1 MLNGHIIEAI
11 EALAHPS
18 YQESWDNTGLQVGSR
33 RAECSGVLL
42 CVDVTPAIVEEA
54 RQRGCSL
61 IISHHPLIFKGLKRL
76 SGNTPVEEA
85 VMAAIRSDI
94 TIYSCHTAIDSAPG
108 GVSATMARMLGAEF
122 RHVLAPLADRR
133 ISLSVTVE
141 PRGADAVRLTM
152 AELGADRQFTLQE
165 SSSVSIYQFRQEK
178 DNDLIDSEGSEA
190 IKLTATL
197 PADSLPDI
205 DRRLSDLPCRI
216 YDYRVTPLK
225 QTDPALG
232 LGAYVLFEPAI
243 TVAELINRI
252 KTVFG
257 SPIVRTTHI
266 DDPTRPIRRLGLCG
280 GSGGE
285 FISAALRSGAEAYL
299 SSDIRYHDFVDWQ
312 NDILLLDIGHF
323 ESESC
328 TKQIFYNAIKEK
340 FPNFAVYK
348 SELESNPIKYQ

>member
-18 YQESWDNTGLQVGSR
+18 YQESWDNTGIQVGSR

-54 RQRGCSL
+54 RERGCSL

-85 VMAAIRSDI
+85 VMAAIRYGI
-94 TIYSCHTAIDSAPG
+94 TVYSCHTALDSARG
-108 GVSATMARMLGAEF
+108 GVSYTMAEMLGAEV
-122 RHVLAPLADRR
+122 RHVLSPLADRL
-133 ISLSVTVE
+133 ICLSVTTDDKGE
-141 PRGADAVRLTM
+141 DSVRM
-152 AELGADRQFTLQE
+152 AMIELGADEQLTRQESCMASAYSLE
-165 SSSVSIYQFRQEK
+165 SSS
-178 DNDLIDSEGSEA
+178 DNFVDIEEQKA
-190 IKLTATL
+190 VKLTATL
-197 PADSLPDI
+197 PADCI
-205 DRRLSDLPCRI
+205 GKIATRLGELTCRI
-216 YDYRVTPLK
+216 FGYRVIPLR
-225 QTDPALG
+225 QSDPSLG
-232 LGAYVLFEPAI
+232 LGAYAVFEPAI
-243 TVAELINRI
+243 SISELISRI
-252 KTVFG
+252 KTTFG
-257 SPIVRTTHI
+257 SPVVRSTRI
-266 DDPTRPIRRLGLCG
+266 DDPERPIRRLGICG

-285 FISAALRSGAEAYL
+285 FIGAALRSGAEAYL

-312 NDILLLDIGHF
+312 NEILLLDIGHF

-328 TKQIFYNAIKEK
+328 TKQIFYNAITEK

>member
-1 MLNGHIIEAI
+1 MLNGHIIEVI

-42 CVDVTPAIVEEA
+42 CVDVTPAVVEEA

-76 SGNTPVEEA
+76 SGNTPAEEA

-94 TIYSCHTAIDSAPG
+94 TVYSCHTAIDSAPG
-108 GVSATMARMLGAEF
+108 GVSATMARMLGADF
-122 RHVLAPLADRR
+122 RHVLAPLSDRR
-133 ISLSVTVE
+133 ICLSVTVE
-141 PRGADAVRLTM
+141 SGGADAVRLTM
-152 AELGADRQFTLQE
+152 AELGADRHLTVQE
-165 SSSVSIYQFRQEK
+165 GCPVTAYDFDPDDDGFVSS
-178 DNDLIDSEGSEA
+178 DGSGA
-190 IKLTATL
+190 IRFTATL
-197 PADSLPDI
+197 PADSQPEI
-205 DRRLSDLPCRI
+205 ARRLSELTCRI
-216 YDYRVTPLK
+216 YDYRITPLK
-225 QTDPALG
+225 QTDPLLG
-232 LGAYVLFEPAI
+232 LGAYAIFEPAI
-243 TVAELINRI
+243 TVAELLRRI
-252 KTVFG
+252 KEMFG
-257 SPIVRTTHI
+257 SPVVRTTHI
-266 DDPTRPIRRLGLCG
+266 DDLQRPIRRLGLCG

-285 FISAALRSGAEAYL
+285 FIGTALRSGAEAYL

-328 TKQIFYNAIKEK
+328 TKEIFYNAITEK